1 MPRALPSTRT
11 PIDRPVLNRR
21 ARGAIRGETLVA
33 LLVIGTIAAVVALA
47 PPPASRLNAA
57 VHDFSHVVVFALA
70 GLAATRALWRES
82 GGWPIALGAVIVLG
96 AGLGYATEFAQ
107 SRLGGTLSP
116 GDVGRDLLGAL
127 TGFAFAAVLRGP
139 ARIAWALAGVAGLVI
154 GFVPLW
160 QTWRDYGARDAR
172 FPVLFDPAVAA
183 SHAWTGSVSGEPLR
197 IALLPEAW
205 RATDGTLAAELRLE
219 GGDYQGLQFDEPTPD
234 WRGHETWC
242 IDLVNPGDQPL
253 RVTLRAEDVAAP
265 QESERFS
272 ADVTLAPRTR
282 ERVRLPLRELHPP
295 APGRALDRATIRRAF
310 VFHWG
315 SAPGQRLYVGKTWLE

>member
-1 MPRALPSTRT
+1 MPSIR
-11 PIDRPVLNRR
+11 PITMMPLRLRH

-33 LLVIGTIAAVVALA
+33 LLVIGAIAAVVALA
-47 PPPASRLNAA
+47 PPPASRMNAA

-82 GGWPIALGAVIVLG
+82 GGWPIALAAVLVLG
-96 AGLGYATEFAQ
+96 VGLGYATEVVQA
-107 SRLGGTLSP
+107 RLGGSLSP

-127 TGFAFAAVLRGP
+127 TGFAFAGVLRGP
-139 ARIAWALAGVAGLVI
+139 RRIGWALAGVAGLVI
-154 GFVPLW
+154 GFVPLL

-172 FPVLFDPAVAA
+172 FPVLFDPAVAE
-183 SHAWTGSVSGEPLR
+183 SHAWTESVSGEPLR

-205 RATDGTLAAELRLE
+205 RGSDGTLAAELRLE

-234 WRGHETWC
+234 WRGHDTWC

-272 ADVTLAPRTR
+272 ADVTLAPRSR
-282 ERVRLPLRELHPP
+282 ERVRLPIRDLHPP
-295 APGRALDRATIRRAF
+295 APGRALDPATIRRAF